1 MMPANVTPLTYHPTG
16 DARAIDVLEHALQCG
31 AHLVTNGRDIYVT
44 PTVMP
49 GEFKI
54 GARMVERAPAE
65 RVQVAA

>member
-1 MMPANVTPLTYHPTG
+1 MMPANVIPLTYHPAG
-16 DARAIDVLEHALQCG
+16 EARVIDVLEHALRCG

-54 GARMVERAPAE
+54 GARVVERAPAE
-65 RVQVAA
+65 RDQVAA